1 VKEPQAAGP
10 EREEDA
16 PPAMMTPLFFAALT
30 LSSAGLQRTDAL
42 VITESAR
49 AQTARSRL
57 AEALKSPSKKLTI
70 HPELVLPEPSDP
82 TALLLRAS
90 EVTKMSEMIRTR
102 AKANAVFVEG
112 TVDAL
117 IPMAKEQEGARGN
130 FPGPLPIIYSSTDD
144 DSLTTNL
151 EQLQDVEGVEGV
163 LIKCF
168 SGKVIGSADDF
179 LAEAKTDSSLTERCS
194 AIWEA
199 GLQPIPEIVLAAGSE
214 WTEDDVEKLVDGV
227 KESCGGLD
235 PVSIV
240 FATGETGEEVEG
252 GEEEEENEEPSTPNI
267 EIPSSVSKRLS
278 FLGSVRTSAGEGRM
292 NAAASTLS
300 SCKFNG
306 AFLRADCVPG
316 YRMNP
321 DLDVV
326 GGFWSAAI
334 SDLKSLKSKN
344 FSFRSK
350 VKLSKDV
357 PMEWYNYQKDVMDS
371 GALGMPSSGGG
382 DGLNPEAG
390 DYKGF

>member
-1 VKEPQAAGP
+1 MTQDRTA
-10 EREEDA
+10 REEDA
-16 PPAMMTPLFFAALT
+16 HLPTMMTPFLIAALS
-30 LSSAGLQRTDAL
+30 LSSAYAL

-90 EVTKMSEMIRTR
+90 EVTKLSETIRTR

-130 FPGPLPIIYSSTDD
+130 FPGPLPIIYSIKDD
-144 DSLTTNL
+144 DTLTTNL
-151 EQLQDVEGVEGV
+151 EQLQGVEGVEGV

-179 LAEAKTDSSLTERCS
+179 LDEAKTDSSLTERCS
-194 AIWEA
+194 AIWDA
-199 GLQPIPEIVLAAGSE
+199 GLQPIPEIVLAAGSD

-240 FATGETGEEVEG
+240 FTTGETGEEVEG
-252 GEEEEENEEPSTPNI
+252 GEDEEDEEPSTPNI
-267 EIPSSVSKRLS
+267 AIPSSVSKRLS

-292 NAAASTLS
+292 NAAASSLS

-316 YRMNP
+316 EYCTRIHFIFFWRLSQLSTTYYLRIP
-321 DLDVV
+321 DEP
-326 GGFWSAAI
+326 G
-334 SDLKSLKSKN
+334 
-344 FSFRSK
+344 
-350 VKLSKDV
+350 
-357 PMEWYNYQKDVMDS
+357 P
-371 GALGMPSSGGG
+371 
-382 DGLNPEAG
+382 
-390 DYKGF
+390 